1 MIDTTA
7 LFHELFQKTRFITK
21 EVNEKLKQYDLYS
34 SQWSII
40 YCLKTLGPSTQTD
53 IWRYLNVEAPT
64 VTRTITRLEKSGWV
78 IRMEGNDKRERIIQL
93 TEKANELIP
102 QLEETVKAF
111 EREMIGNLSDD
122 EQQELLRLIK
132 KMGAN
137 ERS

>member
-1 MIDTTA
+1 MIDTST

-21 EVNEKLKQYDLYS
+21 EVNEQLKQYDLYN

-40 YCLKTLGPSTQTD
+40 YCLKKLGPSTQTD

-78 IRMEGNDKRERIIQL
+78 VRVEGNDKRERIIKL

-102 QLEETVKAF
+102 KVEKTVKDF
-111 EREMIGNLSDD
+111 EQTMIQNLSVD
-122 EQQELLRLIK
+122 EQHELLKLIK
-132 KMGAN
+132 KLGIN
-137 ERS
+137 ERG